1 MEKKYLQKIIEENK
15 NIIYEEWFFD
25 MLKSSS
31 LLDFRKNINMVQE
44 IAPTLFLEEEVDIYY
59 EELLKNFEEKVQIF
73 LEYQKLLK
81 CFYDDNYELLEKY
94 HDFNY
99 LVDKKMIIQL
109 EDYWH
114 HQDKIELAYQYFL
127 KNTKEKISEIVV
139 DGLFKDT
146 IYNVWINIREM
157 LRYLKFY
164 ENDKKILSRD
174 KIQFYQ
180 DILEIDKM
188 SNEDKIELYHRLK
201 NKNVALTFYQDLL
214 TVKRYSYQKIKNCLF
229 RVKDKNNL
237 FQYQKSLQYHIPIY
251 ELNGDNFFMMVSCR
265 NRYSS
270 KDNVRRHCYSLIS
283 SYNMEVFSKKKFIY
297 GYTDFSIDMI
307 MHVFETDL
315 ESVSNFSDNSFTT
328 GFVNRIMTPEQ
339 ISYSNGYSEIQIA
352 NKGLENEINCFEV
365 KKPNYLVVFDSIEE
379 RHIIEAKRLQIPIVV
394 IPTSKYLNNIKNH
407 SKNPQDLGFQKFET
421 ILDTYTNGSE
431 IEIEKKS
438 RR

>member
-1 MEKKYLQKIIEENK
+1 MEKKYLQKLIKENK

-25 MLKSSS
+25 MLKSGS

-44 IAPTLFLEEEVDIYY
+44 IAPTLFLEEEVAIYY
-59 EELLKNFEEKVQIF
+59 EELLKNYEEKVQIF
-73 LEYQKLLK
+73 LEYQKLLE

-127 KNTKEKISEIVV
+127 KSTKEKISEIVV

-157 LRYLKFY
+157 LRYLKIY
-164 ENDKKILSRD
+164 EHDKKILSGD
-174 KIQFYQ
+174 KLQFYQ

-201 NKNVALTFYQDLL
+201 NKNVALTFYQDLQ

-251 ELNGDNFFMMVSCR
+251 ELNGDDFFMMVSCR

-270 KDNVRRHCYSLIS
+270 TDNIRRHCYSLIS

-352 NKGLENEINCFEV
+352 NKRLENEINCFEV
-365 KKPNYLVVFDSIEE
+365 KNPNYLVVFDLIEE

-394 IPTSKYLNNIKNH
+394 IPTSKYLNSIKKH
-407 SKNPQDLGFQKFET
+407 SKKTQDLGFPKFEV